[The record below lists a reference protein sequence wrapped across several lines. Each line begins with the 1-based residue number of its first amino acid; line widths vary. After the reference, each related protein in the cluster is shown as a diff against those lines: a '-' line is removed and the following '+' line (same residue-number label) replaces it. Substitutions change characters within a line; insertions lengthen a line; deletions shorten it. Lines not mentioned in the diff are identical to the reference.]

1 LALKQICSGV
11 KIICIGL
18 LSVLICVRVASAK
31 LVLQGTNTVDVGLIS
46 QYDKRKVE
54 FLFRNK
60 DKLLSSKAKNG
71 DITDI
76 FQLLRFEG

>member
-1 LALKQICSGV
+1 MVTLELVDFKMGTGFRRQGCMERTIGRRFGDEQKIGREPGAAGTPSSGKLTDSKQ
-11 KIICIGL
+11 
-18 LSVLICVRVASAK
+18 
-31 LVLQGTNTVDVGLIS
+31 
-46 QYDKRKVE
+46 
-54 FLFRNK
+54 K